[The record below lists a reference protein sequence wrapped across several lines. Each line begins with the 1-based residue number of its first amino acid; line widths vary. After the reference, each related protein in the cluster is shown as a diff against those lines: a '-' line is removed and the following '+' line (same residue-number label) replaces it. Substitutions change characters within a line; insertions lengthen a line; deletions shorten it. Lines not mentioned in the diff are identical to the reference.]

1 MPNPKKYHLENLW
14 KFCIGSCCLEQDHL
28 EKYHLYELF
37 LNVLKWKK
45 LTASRTLQFCSR
57 LTKWHYRH
65 LTQKLQRTGN
75 VEFPCWIEQW
85 HPKVQKCPPTELIIP
100 NYPFHCWFYPPT
112 FSLRVW
118 FFFIMFN
125 HIKPPF
131 SHMFPFCSPSDL
143 AARWAP
149 APPREFSSWP
159 PACLGGSTSRGVSK
173 TFKINIH
180 ICDHWY
186 W

>member
-1 MPNPKKYHLENLW
+1 MFFAAASHRDSAPRSLPPPVLKFCLTNVYGATGGRWYGKKCPTQKYHLENLW

-118 FFFIMFN
+118 FFF
-125 HIKPPF
+125 HHVQP
-131 SHMFPFCSPSDL
+131 
-143 AARWAP
+143 
-149 APPREFSSWP
+149 
-159 PACLGGSTSRGVSK
+159 
-173 TFKINIH
+173 
-180 ICDHWY
+180 Y
-186 W
+186 

>member
-1 MPNPKKYHLENLW
+1 MCWSE
-14 KFCIGSCCLEQDHL
+14 
-28 EKYHLYELF
+28 
-37 LNVLKWKK
+37 KK

-118 FFFIMFN
+118 FFFSSCSTIL
-125 HIKPPF
+125 
-131 SHMFPFCSPSDL
+131 SHHFPICSHFVRQATWRL
-143 AARWAP
+143 AGHQRL
-149 APPREFSSWP
+149 RGNFSSWP

>member
-100 NYPFHCWFYPPT
+100 NYPFHCWFHPPT

-118 FFFIMFN
+118 FFFPSCSTIL
-125 HIKPPF
+125 
-131 SHMFPFCSPSDL
+131 SHHFPICSHFVRQATWRL
-143 AARWAP
+143 AGHQRLRGNFQAGHQRALVDQL
-149 APPREFSSWP
+149 
-159 PACLGGSTSRGVSK
+159 LGGSAKHSK
-173 TFKINIH
+173 
-180 ICDHWY
+180 
-186 W
+186 